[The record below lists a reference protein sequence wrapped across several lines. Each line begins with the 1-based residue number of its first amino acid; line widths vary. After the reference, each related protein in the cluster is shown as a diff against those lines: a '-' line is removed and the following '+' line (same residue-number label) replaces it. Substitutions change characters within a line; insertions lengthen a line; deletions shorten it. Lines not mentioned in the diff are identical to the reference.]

1 MPILDIKPKSEC
13 RWDAVAL
20 GEVMIRLDPGDTR
33 APTKGNQCKYAQLP
47 HASRR
52 RSCKERVP
60 GSRALLSRD
69 SFL

>member
-52 RSCKERVP
+52 RSCKE
-60 GSRALLSRD
+60 
-69 SFL
+69 